1 MAAAAWTSQLP
12 LSGDYSKYGVQFAS
26 IPNDNPEEDR
36 AAFRYAVSPGYFE
49 TLRIPLVRG
58 RVFDD
63 HDNAGAP
70 FVVVLNESFAKRRFP
85 GRDPIGERVRV
96 GQSDSPWSTIIGIVG
111 DVKQTSLALS
121 DADAAYVPTTQWY
134 FVDNPL
140 WLVVRAER
148 DAAALAPQIRAAIAA
163 VDKYQP
169 VVRVATMDALVAAS
183 AAEQRFALILF
194 ETFGAAA
201 LMLAAVGLYGILAGN
216 VQERTREIGIRSA
229 LGATRGVIIGWV
241 LRQAMSLTVLGIVI
255 GSAAAAAA
263 SHAVATLLF
272 GISRFDFG
280 TYGGVVVVL
289 LVMSVIASAV
299 PALRAAWVDPAL
311 TLRME

>member
-1 MAAAAWTSQLP
+1 MA
-12 LSGDYSKYGVQFAS
+12 G
-26 IPNDNPEEDR
+26 
-36 AAFRYAVSPGYFE
+36 
-49 TLRIPLVRG
+49 
-58 RVFDD
+58 
-63 HDNAGAP
+63 GA
-70 FVVVLNESFAKRRFP
+70 R
-85 GRDPIGERVRV
+85 
-96 GQSDSPWSTIIGIVG
+96 
-111 DVKQTSLALS
+111 
-121 DADAAYVPTTQWY
+121 
-134 FVDNPL
+134 
-140 WLVVRAER
+140 ER

-241 LRQAMSLTVLGIVI
+241 LRQAMSPPC
-255 GSAAAAAA
+255 SASSSDRPPQRRRARRWRRCCSA
-263 SHAVATLLF
+263 SRVSTSSPTAVW
-272 GISRFDFG
+272 SR
-280 TYGGVVVVL
+280 VL
-289 LVMSVIASAV
+289 LAMSVIASAV
-299 PALRAAWVDPAL
+299 PALRAAWVDSAL